1 MTVPIGRDD
10 QSSHPRV
17 DATQLW
23 PGGIATAV
31 VAGLVALVGVL
42 ACRWLLNVPILAP
55 KQDGAYGDAHT
66 TGVVFAAVGS
76 ALAATALLH
85 LLLISTPR
93 PQTFFAWIVSLATV
107 VAVLFPFSTAAPVS
121 QKIATGV
128 VSLVIG
134 IAIGTLLGGV
144 AGRSTR
150 PRSGSAGRPVRS
162 ARYPVE
168 QRPASNRGW
177 PYSAGSAGSTGSAEP
192 AGADEDATRPYP
204 QQNRDEAR

>member
-1 MTVPIGRDD
+1 MTVPVGQDN

-17 DATQLW
+17 DASQLW

-66 TGVVFAAVGS
+66 TGTVFAAVGA
-76 ALAATALLH
+76 ALVATALLH

-93 PQTFFAWIVSLATV
+93 PLTFFGWIVSLATV

-121 QKIATGV
+121 QKIATGLVCLV
-128 VSLVIG
+128 VG
-134 IAIGTLLGGV
+134 IAIGTLLSGV
-144 AGRSTR
+144 GGRSTR
-150 PRSGSAGRPVRS
+150 TRARPPARQASLAEYEAGRDAN
-162 ARYPVE
+162 ARE
-168 QRPASNRGW
+168 W
-177 PYSAGSAGSTGSAEP
+177 PYAGSADSGD
-192 AGADEDATRPYP
+192 DETRPYP

>member
-1 MTVPIGRDD
+1 MTVPISPDN
-10 QSSHPRV
+10 QPSHPRV
-17 DATQLW
+17 DPTQLW

-66 TGVVFAAVGS
+66 TGVVFAAAAA
-76 ALAATALLH
+76 ALAATGLLH

-93 PQTFFAWIVSLATV
+93 PLTFFGWIVSLATV

-121 QKIATGV
+121 QKIATGA

-134 IAIGTLLGGV
+134 IAIGTLLNGV
-144 AGRSTR
+144 GGRSVRVQPRTGAGSR
-150 PRSGSAGRPVRS
+150 PARS
-162 ARYPVE
+162 ARYPAE
-168 QRPASNRGW
+168 RPANSREW
-177 PYSAGSAGSTGSAEP
+177 PYAGS
-192 AGADEDATRPYP
+192 DEDATRPYP

>member
-1 MTVPIGRDD
+1 MAVPIGHDD

-55 KQDGAYGDAHT
+55 KSDGAYGDAHT
-66 TGVVFAAVGS
+66 TGVVLAAAAA
-76 ALAATALLH
+76 ALVATALLH

-93 PQTFFAWIVSLATV
+93 PMTFFGWIVSLATV
-107 VAVLFPFSTAAPVS
+107 VAVLFPFSTAAPIS
-121 QKIATGV
+121 QKIATGA

-134 IAIGTLLGGV
+134 IAIGTLLNGVGGRSV
-144 AGRSTR
+144 RPGSGSRAQPTSSTR
-150 PRSGSAGRPVRS
+150 PAGHLPERG
-162 ARYPVE
+162 
-168 QRPASNRGW
+168 ASNRQW
-177 PYSAGSAGSTGSAEP
+177 PYAAGS
-192 AGADEDATRPYP
+192 DEEATRPYP

>member
-42 ACRWLLNVPILAP
+42 ACRWLLKVPILAP

-66 TGVVFAAVGS
+66 TGVVFAAVGA
-76 ALAATALLH
+76 ALVATALLH

-93 PQTFFAWIVSLATV
+93 PLIFFGWIVSLGTV

-128 VSLVIG
+128 VNLVVG
-134 IAIGTLLGGV
+134 IAIGTLLSGV
-144 AGRSTR
+144 GGRSTR
-150 PRSGSAGRPVRS
+150 PRANSGLQSPRPAGRQPDQS
-162 ARYPVE
+162 ATH
-168 QRPASNRGW
+168 PAERGANRREW
-177 PYSAGSAGSTGSAEP
+177 PYAANS
-192 AGADEDATRPYP
+192 DEDATRPFP

>member
-1 MTVPIGRDD
+1 MTVPIGHDN

-55 KQDGAYGDAHT
+55 QRDGAYGDAHT
-66 TGVVFAAVGS
+66 TGAVFAAVGA
-76 ALAATALLH
+76 ALVATALLH

-93 PQTFFAWIVSLATV
+93 PLIFFGWIVSLATI

-121 QKIATGV
+121 QKIATGA

-144 AGRSTR
+144 GGRSTR
-150 PRSGSAGRPVRS
+150 PRTGSGRRPDPSAG
-162 ARYPVE
+162 YPAE
-168 QRPASNRGW
+168 RAANTRGW
-177 PYSAGSAGSTGSAEP
+177 PYSAGS
-192 AGADEDATRPYP
+192 DEDATRPYP
-204 QQNRDEAR
+204 QQGRDEAR

>member
-1 MTVPIGRDD
+1 MTVPIDSDD
-10 QSSHPRV
+10 RSSSHPHV
-17 DATQLW
+17 DPTQLW

-55 KQDGAYGDAHT
+55 KSDGAYGDAHT
-66 TGVVFAAVGS
+66 TGVVLAAAGS
-76 ALAATALLH
+76 ALVATGLLH

-93 PQTFFAWIVSLATV
+93 PMTFFGWIVSLGTV

-121 QKIATGV
+121 QKIATGA

-134 IAIGTLLGGV
+134 IAIGTLLNGV
-144 AGRSTR
+144 GGRSVQAPTTSR
-150 PRSGSAGRPVRS
+150 RQPGRSAG
-162 ARYPVE
+162 YPAE
-168 QRPASNRGW
+168 RGSGNRGW
-177 PYSAGSAGSTGSAEP
+177 PYGPGGE
-192 AGADEDATRPYP
+192 DDATRPYP